1 MRDKDAEPHR
11 QRWAR
16 LRFSI
21 IGPLLSSP
29 PSSGQLRDA
38 LQRLAQSQWLHP
50 ITNTP
55 VRFGLSTI
63 ERWYYQ
69 ARDAQDPVGALQTKP
84 REDAGCHR
92 QLSASLVQR
101 LRSQY
106 QAHKSWSY
114 QLHTDNLHAVIQSEP
129 ELGAMPS
136 YSTVRRYMKA
146 NGLIKQ
152 RRQAKSYRAG
162 QQLAEKR
169 LETREV
175 RSYEVDHINGL
186 WHLDYHHGSRKIV
199 TMSGRWVTPMLLAIM
214 DDRSRVI
221 CHAQWYL
228 DETAESLVHGFSQAI
243 QKRALPRALMSDNG
257 AAMVAAEFTQ
267 GLERLGIVH
276 QTTLPYSPYQNAKQ
290 EFFWTNIEGRLL
302 PMLEGETQLT
312 LALLNRATQAWV
324 EREYHHKHHS
334 EIGCTPL
341 HRYLNDPQVGRTS
354 PSSENLR
361 CAFRIQIRRKQ
372 RRSDGTL
379 SLAGQ
384 RFEVPSRFRHCEY
397 LYLQYARW
405 DLSAVDLIDTHNNT
419 ILCRLYPLD
428 KSTNAS
434 GLRRTL
440 NKTPEIDSSPAPGG
454 IAPLLQQLMAD
465 YAATGLPPAYIPKD
479 DLNTS
484 KKEDRQ

>member
-1 MRDKDAEPHR
+1 MRDKDAEPRR

-29 PSSGQLRDA
+29 PDSGGLREE
-38 LQRLAQSQWLHP
+38 LRQLAQNQWLHP

-69 ARDAQDPVGALQTKP
+69 ARDAQDPVGALQTKS
-84 REDAGCHR
+84 REDAGRHR
-92 QLSASLVQR
+92 QLSALLIQR

-106 QAHKSWSY
+106 QLHKSWSY
-114 QLHTDNLHAVIQSEP
+114 QLHTDNLRVIVKNEP
-129 ELGAMPS
+129 ELGTMPS
-136 YSTVRRYMKA
+136 YSTVRRYMKT

-152 RRQAKSYRAG
+152 RRQAKSYSIG
-162 QQLAEKR
+162 QQVAEKR

-199 TMSGRWVTPMLLAIM
+199 TTDANWVTPMLLAIM

-312 LALLNRATQAWV
+312 LALLNRATQAWL
-324 EREYHHKHHS
+324 EREYHHKHHA
-334 EIGCTPL
+334 ELNCTPL
-341 HRYLNDPQVGRTS
+341 QRYLNDPQVGRTS
-354 PSSENLR
+354 PSSDHLR
-361 CAFRIQIRRKQ
+361 QAFRLQVRRKQ

-405 DLSAVDLIDTHNNT
+405 DLSAVDLIDAQNNT

-428 KSTNAS
+428 KSANAS

-440 NKTPEIDSSPAPGG
+440 KTPSEIDPSAVSDG
-454 IAPLLQQLMAD
+454 IAPLLKQLMAD
-465 YAATGLPPAYIPKD
+465 YAATGFPPAYIPKD
-479 DLNTS
+479 DLKRR
-484 KKEDRQ
+484 KKEDKR